1 MGTSYILQSGYAY
14 SSSRRYP
21 IEPETVMVS
30 EGQGKYIGITII
42 DDNEYATFRDHAAKR
57 YYFQLAI
64 AVYSSQV

>member
-1 MGTSYILQSGYAY
+1 MYKLQSGYAY

-30 EGQGKYIGITII
+30 ENQNNARYIGITIL
-42 DDNEYATFRDHAAKR
+42 DDSEYATWRDSVAKR